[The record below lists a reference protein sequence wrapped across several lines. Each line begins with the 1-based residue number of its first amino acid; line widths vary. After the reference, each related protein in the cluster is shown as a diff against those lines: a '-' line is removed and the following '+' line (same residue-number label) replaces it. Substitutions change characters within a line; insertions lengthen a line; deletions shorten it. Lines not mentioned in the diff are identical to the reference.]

1 MEDIV
6 DSAYITAR
14 SPSINSLGDISNVDT
29 TGKGLGSAIVYNG
42 TNWVVD
48 QNAFLVVD
56 CGVAT
61 FIDEDIS
68 DDCGTATSSYST
80 RDRVDC
86 GSAYA
91 A

>member
-1 MEDIV
+1 MGQLNDLTNV
-6 DSAYITAR
+6 ITAGQ
-14 SPSINSLGDISNVDT
+14 SS
-29 TGKGLGSAIVYNG
+29 GSAIVYNG

-48 QNAFLVVD
+48 QNPFLVVD

-61 FIDEDIS
+61 FVDEDLT
-68 DDCGTATSSYST
+68 DDGGTATSSYST

>member
-1 MEDIV
+1 MGQLNDLTNV
-6 DSAYITAR
+6 ITAGQ
-14 SPSINSLGDISNVDT
+14 SS
-29 TGKGLGSAIVYNG
+29 GSAIVYNG

-48 QNAFLVVD
+48 QNPFLVVD

-61 FIDEDIS
+61 FVDEDLA